1 MEDRHAS
8 DEAIGKFKSIDDK
21 DHGMHL
27 IRVFPK
33 RSVSVTPIEPAVG
46 PAMVKS
52 LDEDVADA
60 KVNNVLMGHR
70 LKQLTLLGLAEFLCD
85 LFPILQAGLKGKK
98 SLSGGSEPE
107 PLQLRA
113 FDSLDELQATWTQG
127 FQAWK
132 EMLAETKAITS
143 ETKAKLLE
151 LMALMESQTSATR
164 FVEMRQKVEHFAVD
178 DRNPAAKGLAQK
190 ERKLK
195 KSHVCTFCVILCQNA
210 FAYRFALP
218 VLDFGTSHNLQE
230 NLEIFSTLAHVWN
243 MATLYKEPRFCY
255 DVLRIEDLFDRW
267 KSGKYTFKS
276 VREQQA
282 PEISKIQTKFTSFKI
297 CVLC

>member
-33 RSVSVTPIEPAVG
+33 RSVTPIASPIEPALG
-46 PAMVKS
+46 PGMVKS

-60 KVNNVLMGHR
+60 KVCNVLMGHR
-70 LKQLTLLGLAEFLCD
+70 LKQLTLLGLAESLCA

-98 SLSGGSEPE
+98 SLSGGYEPE
-107 PLQLRA
+107 ALQLRA

-132 EMLAETKAITS
+132 EMLSETKAITS
-143 ETKAKLLE
+143 ETKAALLD
-151 LMALMESQTSATR
+151 LMALMESQTSTTR
-164 FVEMRQKVEHFAVD
+164 LVEMRQKVEHFAVD
-178 DRNPAAKGLAQK
+178 DRNPVAKGLAQK

-195 KSHVCTFCVILCQNA
+195 KSHVCTFCVILSRDA
-210 FAYRFALP
+210 VAYRF
-218 VLDFGTSHNLQE
+218 T
-230 NLEIFSTLAHVWN
+230 
-243 MATLYKEPRFCY
+243 
-255 DVLRIEDLFDRW
+255 
-267 KSGKYTFKS
+267 
-276 VREQQA
+276 
-282 PEISKIQTKFTSFKI
+282 
-297 CVLC
+297 